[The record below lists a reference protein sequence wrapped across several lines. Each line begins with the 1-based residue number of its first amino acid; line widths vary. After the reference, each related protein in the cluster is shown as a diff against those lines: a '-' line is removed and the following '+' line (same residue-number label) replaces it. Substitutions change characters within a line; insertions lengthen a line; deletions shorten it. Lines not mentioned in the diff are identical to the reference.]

1 MLGNSLTPLRRR
13 KATPPVFRLAHLSDP
28 HLPSPQGLGPL
39 GELASKRTLS
49 RLSWR
54 RKHRQ
59 HDPAVL
65 AALVADIQ
73 AHAPDHVAV
82 TGDLTNFATPHEFT
96 AARAWLETLG
106 AAADVTVSPGNH
118 DALVAEGHA
127 ARFATFGPWFGD
139 EAQAVFPQV
148 RRRGPLAIV
157 NLCSAIA
164 TPPLFASGRLGAD
177 QLGRLGQV
185 LDELKGLTRVVLV
198 HHPVGAGVV
207 SRRKAL
213 SDAPALREVLARHGA
228 ELILHGH
235 AHEPVFGAVAGIP
248 VLGVPSASSP
258 AGFKHAPAR
267 WHLIEVD
274 GADIQVTARG
284 VHGEIGRYRLN
295 AGTAA

>member
-1 MLGNSLTPLRRR
+1 M
-13 KATPPVFRLAHLSDP
+13 FRLAHLSDP
-28 HLPSPQGLGPL
+28 HLPSPLGLGPL
-39 GELASKRTLS
+39 GELLSKRTLS

-65 AALVADIQ
+65 AALVADLKAQ
-73 AHAPDHVAV
+73 APDHVAV
-82 TGDLTNFATPHEFT
+82 TGDLTNFSTPGEFA

-106 AAADVTVSPGNH
+106 PTTEVTVSPGNH
-118 DALVAEGHA
+118 DALVARGHA
-127 ARFATFGPWFGD
+127 RRFETFHPWFGD
-139 EAQAVFPQV
+139 ESGPDFPQV
-148 RRRGPLAIV
+148 RRRGPVALV

-185 LDELKGLTRVVLV
+185 LDELKGLTRIVLV

-267 WHLIEVD
+267 WHLIEIEA
-274 GADIQVTARG
+274 GHIQVTARG
-284 VHGEIGRYRLN
+284 VTGELGRYRLS
-295 AGTAA
+295 AGIAA

>member
-1 MLGNSLTPLRRR
+1 L
-13 KATPPVFRLAHLSDP
+13 FRLAHLSDP
-28 HLPSPQGLGPL
+28 HLPSPMGLGPL

-59 HDPAVL
+59 HDPTVL
-65 AALVADIQ
+65 AALVADVKAQ
-73 AHAPDHVAV
+73 APDHVAV
-82 TGDLTNFATPHEFT
+82 TGDLTNFATPGEFA

-106 AAADVTVSPGNH
+106 PAADVTVSPGNH
-118 DALVAEGHA
+118 DALVARGQAE
-127 ARFATFGPWFGD
+127 RFATFRPWFGD
-139 EAQAVFPQV
+139 EGATDFPQV
-148 RRRGPLAIV
+148 RRRGPVALI

-164 TPPLFASGRLGAD
+164 TPPLFASGRLGED
-177 QLGRLGQV
+177 QLGRLGAL
-185 LDELKGLTRVVLV
+185 LDGLKGLTRIVLV

-228 ELILHGH
+228 ELVLHGH
-235 AHEPVFGAVAGIP
+235 AHEAVFGSVAGVP

-267 WHLIEVD
+267 WHLIEVED
-274 GADIQVTARG
+274 GALLVTARG
-284 VHGEIGRYRLN
+284 VDGELGRYRL
-295 AGTAA
+295 ASSPLAKRGERVG